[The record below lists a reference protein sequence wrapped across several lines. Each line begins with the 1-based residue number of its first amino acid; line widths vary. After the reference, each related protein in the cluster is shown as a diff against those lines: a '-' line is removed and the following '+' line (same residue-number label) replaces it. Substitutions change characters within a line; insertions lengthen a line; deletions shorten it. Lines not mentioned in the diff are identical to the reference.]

1 MLSTLRSRVP
11 RTSRAFA
18 SAKEITHSADA
29 RARML
34 GGANKLADAVSVT
47 LGPKG
52 RNVVIDQSFGAPRIT
67 KDGVS
72 VAKAID
78 FEDKMT
84 NVGANLI
91 KQVSS
96 KTNDVAGDGTT
107 TATILARAI
116 FKEGCKAV
124 AAGMN
129 PMDLKRGIDAATTAL
144 LEDLKAK
151 AKPISSPEEI
161 RPVATIAAN
170 GDTKIGALIAEAF
183 EKVGKDGTITVN
195 EGKTLEHELE
205 VVQGLKV
212 DRGYISPYFIN
223 NKKTQEVELENPL
236 VLVYEKKISSIQS
249 LLPILEQVVKQQRPL
264 LIIAEDV
271 DGEALSTLVVNAL
284 RGGLKA
290 CAVKAPGFGDHRK
303 SVLQDMAS

>member
-1 MLSTLRSRVP
+1 MLSTLRQVP
-11 RTSRAFA
+11 RLSRGFA
-18 SAKEITHSADA
+18 SAKEIVHGADA

-34 GGANKLADAVSVT
+34 NGANKLADAVGVT

-52 RNVVIDQSFGAPRIT
+52 RNVVIDQSFGAPKVT

-72 VAKAID
+72 VAKAIEVD
-78 FEDKMT
+78 DKMT

-107 TATILARAI
+107 TATILARAF
-116 FKEGCKAV
+116 FKEGCKGV

-129 PMDLKRGIDAATTAL
+129 PMDLKHGIDASV
-144 LEDLKAK
+144 KAVLAHLQST

-161 RPVATIAAN
+161 RQVATIASN
-170 GDTKIGALIAEAF
+170 GDTVIGALIAEAF
-183 EKVGKDGTITVN
+183 EKVGKDGTITVAD
-195 EGKTLEHELE
+195 GKTLEHELE
-205 VVQGLKV
+205 VVQGLKF

-223 NKKTQEVELENPL
+223 NKKAQEVELENPL
-236 VLVYEKKISSIQS
+236 ILVFDKKISAIQGV
-249 LLPILEQVVKQQRPL
+249 LPLLEQVVKLQRPL

-271 DGEALSTLVVNAL
+271 DGEALSTLVVNSL
-284 RGGLKA
+284 R
-290 CAVKAPGFGDHRK
+290 
-303 SVLQDMAS
+303 

>member
-18 SAKEITHSADA
+18 AAKEITHSADA

-78 FEDKMT
+78 LEDKMA

-107 TATILARAI
+107 TATVLARAI
-116 FKEGCKAV
+116 YREGCKAV

-129 PMDLKRGIDAATTAL
+129 PMDVKRGMDQAVKVVLDDLASQATMID
-144 LEDLKAK
+144 
-151 AKPISSPEEI
+151 SPEAI
-161 RPVATIAAN
+161 RSVATIAAN
-170 GDTKIGALIAEAF
+170 SDAA
-183 EKVGKDGTITVN
+183 
-195 EGKTLEHELE
+195 
-205 VVQGLKV
+205 
-212 DRGYISPYFIN
+212 
-223 NKKTQEVELENPL
+223 
-236 VLVYEKKISSIQS
+236 
-249 LLPILEQVVKQQRPL
+249 
-264 LIIAEDV
+264 
-271 DGEALSTLVVNAL
+271 
-284 RGGLKA
+284 
-290 CAVKAPGFGDHRK
+290 
-303 SVLQDMAS
+303 

>member
-1 MLSTLRSRVP
+1 MLSTMRQVP
-11 RTSRAFA
+11 RFSRGFA
-18 SAKEITHSADA
+18 SKEIVHGADA

-34 GGANKLADAVSVT
+34 VGANKLADAVGVT

-52 RNVVIDQSFGAPRIT
+52 RNVVIDQSFGAPKVT

-107 TATILARAI
+107 TATILGRAI
-116 FKEGCKAV
+116 YKEGCKGV

-129 PMDLKRGIDAATTAL
+129 PMDLKRGIDAATNAL
-144 LEDLKAK
+144 LEDLKSK

-161 RPVATIAAN
+161 RQVATIASN
-170 GDTKIGALIAEAF
+170 GDTKIGSLIAEAF
-183 EKVGKDGTITVN
+183 EKVGKDGTITVA
-195 EGKTLEHELE
+195 EGKTLQHELE
-205 VVQGLKV
+205 VVQGLKF

-223 NKKTQEVELENPL
+223 NKKTQEVVLEDPL

-271 DGEALSTLVVNAL
+271 DGEAVDV
-284 RGGLKA
+284 GG
-290 CAVKAPGFGDHRK
+290 
-303 SVLQDMAS
+303 

>member
-1 MLSTLRSRVP
+1 MNTFTKRSAARSVLT
-11 RTSRAFA
+11 RGMASGKELKFGVEGRAA
-18 SAKEITHSADA
+18 MMEGVEQ
-29 RARML
+29 L
-34 GGANKLADAVSVT
+34 ANAVQVT

-52 RNVVIDQSFGAPRIT
+52 RNVVIDQSFGAPKIT
-67 KDGVS
+67 KDGVT
-72 VAKAID
+72 VAKSIEFQD
-78 FEDKMT
+78 NYENM
-84 NVGANLI
+84 GAQLVR
-91 KQVSS
+91 QVANN
-96 KTNDVAGDGTT
+96 TNDEGGDGTT
-107 TATILARAI
+107 TATILTRAI

-151 AKPISSPEEI
+151 AKAISSPEEI
-161 RPVATIAAN
+161 RQVATIAAN
-170 GDTKIGALIAEAF
+170 GDTKIGSLIAEAF

-236 VLVYEKKISSIQS
+236 
-249 LLPILEQVVKQQRPL
+249 
-264 LIIAEDV
+264 
-271 DGEALSTLVVNAL
+271 
-284 RGGLKA
+284 
-290 CAVKAPGFGDHRK
+290 
-303 SVLQDMAS
+303 